1 MIDRL
6 IYAVTALALLSVL
19 VFDETFAANVARD
32 LGEEAAIMLDPWVA
46 GIGGVFVGLLAA
58 ALYRECPMKTWHAVA
73 FLIVTAIGAGR
84 GARRAAFFSG
94 LSMSTQAKITH
105 R

>member
-1 MIDRL
+1 M
-6 IYAVTALALLSVL
+6 
-19 VFDETFAANVARD
+19 FDENFAANLSRG

-58 ALYRECPMKTWHAVA
+58 ALYRE
-73 FLIVTAIGAGR
+73 
-84 GARRAAFFSG
+84 RR
-94 LSMSTQAKITH
+94 

>member
-1 MIDRL
+1 MINRL

-19 VFDETFAANVARD
+19 VFDETFAANMARD

-46 GIGGVFVGLLAA
+46 GIGGVFLGLLAA
-58 ALYRECPMKTWHAVA
+58 ALYRE
-73 FLIVTAIGAGR
+73 
-84 GARRAAFFSG
+84 RR
-94 LSMSTQAKITH
+94 

>member
-1 MIDRL
+1 MINRL
-6 IYAVTALALLSVL
+6 LYVATATALISVFM
-19 VFDETFAANVARD
+19 FDENFAANMARD

-58 ALYRECPMKTWHAVA
+58 AFYRE
-73 FLIVTAIGAGR
+73 
-84 GARRAAFFSG
+84 RR
-94 LSMSTQAKITH
+94 

>member
-1 MIDRL
+1 MSALGGSGVSEERAGEMINRL

-19 VFDETFAANVARD
+19 VFDETFAANMARD

-46 GIGGVFVGLLAA
+46 GIGGVFLGLLAA
-58 ALYRECPMKTWHAVA
+58 AFYRE
-73 FLIVTAIGAGR
+73 
-84 GARRAAFFSG
+84 RR
-94 LSMSTQAKITH
+94 

>member
-1 MIDRL
+1 MINRL
-6 IYAVTALALLSVL
+6 LYVATATALISVFM
-19 VFDETFAANVARD
+19 FDETFAANLSRG

-58 ALYRECPMKTWHAVA
+58 ALYRE
-73 FLIVTAIGAGR
+73 
-84 GARRAAFFSG
+84 RR
-94 LSMSTQAKITH
+94 

>member
-1 MIDRL
+1 MINRL
-6 IYAVTALALLSVL
+6 LYVATATALISVFM
-19 VFDETFAANVARD
+19 FDENFAANMARD

-58 ALYRECPMKTWHAVA
+58 ALYRE
-73 FLIVTAIGAGR
+73 
-84 GARRAAFFSG
+84 RR
-94 LSMSTQAKITH
+94 